1 MLVLRDLFKK
11 IKKFLRDC
19 LFFSLLLILTIT
31 SSSLEKNRR
40 IQTDRKIQTN
50 PKKTRKIIYFYN
62 NTNK

>member
-50 PKKTRKIIYFYN
+50 PKKPEK
-62 NTNK
+62 